1 MYIRSEERRVGKVR
15 RKCPPPPQK
24 SQKSYCVIAWPS
36 GSLAM
41 NSEEAANTC
50 PGLAGMF
57 ELFSVT
63 TGDVSTLCPVTVKLG
78 DHALHC
84 VPSLARTHR
93 VSTPLPLW

>member
-1 MYIRSEERRVGKVR
+1 MYISPLVGCITPLT
-15 RKCPPPPQK
+15 RKCPPPPPK

-36 GSLAM
+36 GSLAV
-41 NSEEAANTC
+41 NSDEAAKTC
-50 PGLAGMF
+50 PGLRS
-57 ELFSVT
+57 EERRV
-63 TGDVSTLCPVTVKLG
+63 GDASGGVSTVCALNVKLG